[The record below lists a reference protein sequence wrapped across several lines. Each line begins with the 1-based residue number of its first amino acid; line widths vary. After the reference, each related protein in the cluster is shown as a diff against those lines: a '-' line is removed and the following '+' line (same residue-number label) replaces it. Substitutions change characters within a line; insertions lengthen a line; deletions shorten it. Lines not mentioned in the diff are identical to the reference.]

1 MGVLAGLLLVT
12 KQLITRQVIW
22 LLLVA
27 AGVCLAAGVA
37 VLEAI

>member
-22 LLLVA
+22 LLLAA